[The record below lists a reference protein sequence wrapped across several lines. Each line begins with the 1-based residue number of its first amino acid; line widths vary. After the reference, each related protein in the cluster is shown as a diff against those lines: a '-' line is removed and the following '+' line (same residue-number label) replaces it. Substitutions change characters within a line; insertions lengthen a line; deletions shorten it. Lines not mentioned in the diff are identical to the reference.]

1 MRLIHPPRPVL
12 LLLHLCVHRELLLRF
27 SEHQKGVT
35 AVVVDVASPNLVHSA
50 GADCTVLTYDL
61 RKERRTVA
69 HM

>member
-1 MRLIHPPRPVL
+1 MP
-12 LLLHLCVHRELLLRF
+12 CVVHSHRELLLRF

-35 AVVVDVASPNLVHSA
+35 TVLVDVASPNLVHSA

-61 RKERRTVA
+61 RKEKRTVA